1 MSTCLITGASR
12 GIGRAIAIKLSERE
26 DFQNFVLLSRSQK
39 GLEETKRLM
48 NPKKRV
54 DLYSVDVTRFE
65 EIQKIVDQVI
75 RDYGRIDY
83 LLNVAGYAEPKSLL
97 ETTIDNWTQTYLINV
112 HSLFFITR
120 EVVKHMKKTGG
131 KILNVASTA
140 GMSSRPGWLAYSSSK
155 AAVIS
160 MSQTLSDELAEY
172 GIKVYCISPGRC
184 ATELRRILAP
194 DEDQSKIM
202 QPEHVADVVNN
213 LLSESGICLDG
224 QNIVIRQQQQP
235 KKKAEPSDAEPKKK
249 AEDKAEE
256 KLEKEITA

>member
-1 MSTCLITGASR
+1 MTACLITGASR
-12 GIGRAIAIKLSERE
+12 GIGRAIAVKLSERE
-26 DFQNFVLLSRSQK
+26 DIQNFVLLARGKK
-39 GLEETKRLM
+39 GLEETKKLM
-48 NPKKRV
+48 NPEKRV
-54 DLYSVDVTRFE
+54 DIYSVDLTRFE
-65 EIQKIVDQVI
+65 EIQKIVDQVAKEF
-75 RDYGRIDY
+75 GTIDY

-112 HSLFFITR
+112 HSVFFITR

-140 GMSSRPGWLAYSSSK
+140 GMSSRPGWLAYASSK

-172 GIKVYCISPGRC
+172 GIKVYCVSPGRC
-184 ATELRRILAP
+184 ATELRRVLAP

-213 LLSESGICLDG
+213 LLSENGICLDG

-235 KKKAEPSDAEPKKK
+235 KKKTEQSAPKPEKKPDDSVSDLK
-249 AEDKAEE
+249 
-256 KLEKEITA
+256 KEITA

>member
-1 MSTCLITGASR
+1 
-12 GIGRAIAIKLSERE
+12 
-26 DFQNFVLLSRSQK
+26 
-39 GLEETKRLM
+39 M

-65 EIQKIVDQVI
+65 EIQKIVDQVV
-75 RDYGRIDY
+75 RDFGSNRLPAQCGGLCRAQVPVGNHDRQLDADLSYQCP
-83 LLNVAGYAEPKSLL
+83 LPL
-97 ETTIDNWTQTYLINV
+97 
-112 HSLFFITR
+112 FITR

-172 GIKVYCISPGRC
+172 GIKVYCVSPGRC

-213 LLSESGICLDG
+213 LLSDSGVCLDG

-235 KKKAEPSDAEPKKK
+235 KKKEEPSGAEPKKK
-249 AEDKAEE
+249 ADQSGSDMKEE
-256 KLEKEITA
+256 ISA